1 MKLKWI
7 LEIILTLRNKTR
19 LLICAGVAVILLS
32 AAATHTFAQSPQ
44 RSSLTLPPAQ
54 APTTLPAAPTPDE
67 PEAPATIFPHS
78 ESSRFWI
85 SGQGNFIFQ
94 AHGTFPAAYSGTNSL
109 KDAAEADVSDL
120 LTLYTGVEIS
130 PTTEFLFDVESTGG
144 HGLSDALG
152 LAGFTNLDVVRNP
165 DLGSTPYIARAMLH
179 KVVSLS
185 SDTIPNERGPLGL
198 LTTLPARR
206 LEFRFGKFSLV
217 DFFDV
222 NSPGSDSHL
231 QFLNWTVDNN
241 GAYDYAADTRGYT
254 FAAMAEYDDRAW
266 SVRFAEALMP
276 KVANGINLDFD
287 PARAR
292 SENAEFELRRNFL
305 PRRAGV
311 VRVLT
316 YVNHADMGSYREAVN
331 AYLAGTDP
339 VPDVTRH
346 RQQGRIKY
354 GFGGNFEQALT
365 GWLTAFGRWGWD
377 EGANESFAYTEVNG
391 TIQLGAGASGSLWR
405 RKQDR
410 AGAVFIT
417 NGISGDHQ
425 RYLALGGLGFLLGD
439 GGLRYGRENIVETY
453 YTAHLWRGVF
463 VSVDLQHINNPG
475 YNRDRGPVLVP
486 GFRTHFDF

>member
-1 MKLKWI
+1 
-7 LEIILTLRNKTR
+7 
-19 LLICAGVAVILLS
+19 
-32 AAATHTFAQSPQ
+32 
-44 RSSLTLPPAQ
+44 
-54 APTTLPAAPTPDE
+54 
-67 PEAPATIFPHS
+67 
-78 ESSRFWI
+78 
-85 SGQGNFIFQ
+85 
-94 AHGTFPAAYSGTNSL
+94 
-109 KDAAEADVSDL
+109 
-120 LTLYTGVEIS
+120 
-130 PTTEFLFDVESTGG
+130 
-144 HGLSDALG
+144 
-152 LAGFTNLDVVRNP
+152 
-165 DLGSTPYIARAMLH
+165 
-179 KVVSLS
+179 
-185 SDTIPNERGPLGL
+185 
-198 LTTLPARR
+198 
-206 LEFRFGKFSLV
+206 
-217 DFFDV
+217 
-222 NSPGSDSHL
+222 
-231 QFLNWTVDNN
+231 VDNN

-287 PARAR
+287 VARAR

-316 YVNHADMGSYREAVN
+316 YVNHADMGSYREAIN